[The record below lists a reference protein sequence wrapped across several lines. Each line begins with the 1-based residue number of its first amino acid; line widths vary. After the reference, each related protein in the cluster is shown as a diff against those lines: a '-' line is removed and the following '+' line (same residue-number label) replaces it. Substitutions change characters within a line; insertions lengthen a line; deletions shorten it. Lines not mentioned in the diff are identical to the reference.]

1 MRFRLSVKTHV
12 KILAALIML
21 ALVATILLTIFRLAN
36 VLGFFSVSLGVD
48 IASLVVSVF
57 LLAVCVI
64 ALTTTGYTLN
74 EKGVTFR
81 LLFVKIFTPIEKI
94 LAFEYSVK
102 LKLACVYHSVDAEA
116 TVEDGGEAAVGQ
128 MIINVAPDKLDS
140 FAKELKRLKPMV
152 AILPVDDMQN
162 E

>member
-94 LAFEYSVK
+94 L
-102 LKLACVYHSVDAEA
+102 
-116 TVEDGGEAAVGQ
+116 
-128 MIINVAPDKLDS
+128 S
-140 FAKELKRLKPMV
+140 F
-152 AILPVDDMQN
+152 
-162 E
+162 